1 MVHWS
6 EAKSRCSIP
15 VVMLHHQETEVGE
28 HLITTDCRCLVLHS
42 FDVWNTAVQ
51 CLSVLD
57 VLMSLAEYARSEGGD
72 VCIPEFVLPSE
83 EMKVW

>member
-1 MVHWS
+1 
-6 EAKSRCSIP
+6 
-15 VVMLHHQETEVGE
+15 MLCCQETEVGE
-28 HLITTDCRCLVLHS
+28 LLVTVLIADLVLHS

-57 VLMSLAEYARSEGGD
+57 VLMSLVEYARSEGGEM
-72 VCIPEFVLPSE
+72 CIPQFVLPSE